1 MIDLQTASTAFVAPP
16 IIFGDRVRTIRT
28 ALKLAK
34 PENSRI
40 VAATI
45 GGHLEV
51 ISRATSPQPGVVD
64 ASAAVRDASF
74 DFLVSL
80 VTKGEAGESRSV
92 ALHSVDR
99 LEAMLCAA

>member
-1 MIDLQTASTAFVAPP
+1 MP
-16 IIFGDRVRTIRT
+16 
-28 ALKLAK
+28 ALG
-34 PENSRI
+34 S
-40 VAATI
+40 
-45 GGHLEV
+45 
-51 ISRATSPQPGVVD
+51 ATSPQPGVVD

-80 VTKGEAGESRSV
+80 VTKGEASESRSV